1 MSGPELAPEPAV
13 LRLRELIA
21 ARLGLQ
27 FADDQVPFL
36 AGVLRASASAG
47 RCAPEALPERLA
59 RLADGAA
66 EWLGLVERITVA
78 ETYFFRNLPQ
88 LAAFTGAVAAQL
100 LGAGRSSLRVL
111 SAGCASGEEPYSLAM
126 LWSDDARLGQAGL
139 GLELTALD
147 LNPANLQRA
156 RAGMYSA
163 WALRETPPAM
173 RLRHF
178 TPVGDSF
185 HLAAQVREAV
195 RFLPGNLAVDDP
207 AFWHPG
213 RFDAIFCRNVLMYFA
228 PATARAAIA
237 RFHRALSPGGYLFL
251 GHAETLRGLSESF
264 RICHTQG
271 AFAYRREDGPQRTGH
286 EELPAPASAS
296 GSARFAVSSAP
307 TADPPWIEAIGS
319 SAQRVAAL
327 SAATGPLPGP
337 APPEPAAADPPHDGT
352 QVLLELLRHEDFGA
366 ALEAVER
373 LAPAQR
379 AQTLTSLV
387 RTLALA
393 HLGAHQ
399 EAAAECARLLA
410 AQPGAARIHA
420 AAALCQELA
429 GAPAGARDSYQ
440 QALALAPGAALVHL
454 RLALLAAEGGDAAAA
469 RPHFARA
476 LILLP
481 HAEEVDLCLF
491 GGGFSRGTL
500 AELCRMQL
508 AGGAA

>member
-1 MSGPELAPEPAV
+1 MSAPEPAV
-13 LRLRELIA
+13 LRLRELIV
-21 ARLGLQ
+21 ARLGLY
-27 FADDQVPFL
+27 FADDQVPYL
-36 AGVLRASASAG
+36 AGVLRACASAA
-47 RCAPEALPERLA
+47 RCAAEDLPA
-59 RLADGAA
+59 RLAHLPDGAA
-66 EWLGLVERITVA
+66 EWLGLIERIIVA

-88 LAAFTGAVAAQL
+88 LTAFTGAVAAQL

-126 LWSDDARLGQAGL
+126 LWGDHARLGQAGVAL
-139 GLELTALD
+139 DLTAID
-147 LNPANLQRA
+147 LNPANLERA
-156 RAGMYSA
+156 RAGLYSA

-178 TPVGDSF
+178 TPVGDAF
-185 HLAAQVREAV
+185 RLGGAVRGAV
-195 RFLPGNLAVDDP
+195 RFQPGNLALDDP
-207 AFWHPG
+207 GFWQPG
-213 RFDAIFCRNVLMYFA
+213 RFDVIFCRNVLMYFA
-228 PATARAAIA
+228 PPMARAVIA

-251 GHAETLRGLSESF
+251 GHAETLRGLSEAF

-271 AFAYRREDGPQRTGH
+271 AFAYRREDGPQRSGH
-286 EELPAPASAS
+286 DELPGPASPS
-296 GSARFAVSSAP
+296 GSSSSVDGGAP
-307 TADPPWIEAIGS
+307 GAEPRWVEAIGS

-327 SAATGPLPGP
+327 SAAAGPPTAP
-337 APPEPAAADPPHDGT
+337 AGASDPPQHDGT
-352 QVLLELLRHEDFGA
+352 QVLLELLRHEDFAA
-366 ALEAVER
+366 ALAAVDR

-379 AQTLTSLV
+379 AQTLTALV

-393 HLGAHQ
+393 HLGDHQ

-410 AQPGAARIHA
+410 AQPGAARVHA

-429 GAPAGARDSYQ
+429 GAPAGAHASYL
-440 QALALAPGAALVHL
+440 QALVLAPGAALLHL

-508 AGGAA
+508 VGGAA